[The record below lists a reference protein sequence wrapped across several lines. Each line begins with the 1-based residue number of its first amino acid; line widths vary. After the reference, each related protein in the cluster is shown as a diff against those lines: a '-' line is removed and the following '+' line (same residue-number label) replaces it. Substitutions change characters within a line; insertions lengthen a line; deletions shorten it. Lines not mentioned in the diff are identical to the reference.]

1 MTRNIMIDIE
11 TMGKGPRSAI
21 ATIGAVEFDP
31 GTQYMGHAFYTR
43 VDLRSSVA
51 AGLVIDADTVLW
63 WMKQSDAARDELTS
77 DTTMPLHHALGLFSK
92 FLIGEGIAGEIDDL
106 IVWANGTSFDFPIL
120 AEAYRAVGLPQ
131 PWHYFNERD
140 WRTIRKVLPAAQC
153 EREGTAHNALDDA
166 CHQARHLQRVIRS
179 ALETESYAAQA
190 KRLAME
196 LECLMLSCKDNA
208 AVSTWWDSANEAL
221 EAFRA
226 IGRESACN

>member
-1 MTRNIMIDIE
+1 MTRRNIMIDIE

-21 ATIGAVEFDP
+21 AAIGAVEFDP
-31 GTQYMGHAFYTR
+31 AGNDLGRALYAR

-63 WMKQSDAARDELTS
+63 WMQQSDDARAELTS
-77 DTTMPLHHALGLFSK
+77 GNTVPLHHALVSLAD
-92 FLIGEGIAGEIDDL
+92 LVMGEDRTDHDA

-196 LECLMLSCKDNA
+196 LECLMLSCKDDA

-226 IGRESACN
+226 TGRESACN